1 MLSRRACI
9 ASLLPAFLPGGTTS
23 ARARRVWADGQ
34 ASHLGG
40 PSRDGRF
47 LSIVDAATGDLAV
60 REIASGEV
68 RRLTGGEPHPGE
80 FAYFSAVSRDSK
92 WIAYAWFNQQ
102 KFYDLRV
109 IGADGQAQRTLQH
122 NEERRFVQP
131 CSWTPDGKQILTLFF
146 RNDNISQIALVPAG
160 DGAVKVLQSLDW
172 VYPNKMDLS
181 PDGKWVVYD
190 DLLREGEG
198 ARGLFLLATDG
209 SRKMPAMKRQV
220 NDVFPLFTPDG
231 SGIVFLSTRAGTTD
245 LWLQAMSGGDPELIE
260 KDLGRALPLGFT
272 DGGDYYYALRS
283 GEPQVR
289 IAALDGAP
297 SGEAAVAEGKGTPDW
312 SPEGKRL
319 AFLTRAGN
327 ENFGQESVVIA
338 IYDTETRKAA
348 VLAPKL
354 ASLDHLRWSPDGK
367 RFLAGGSD
375 RHGERGLYV
384 IDAETAA
391 VKPVALTPAE
401 TYRGFEGVW
410 TRGGEAVCFIQP
422 EEGAIRMGPLD
433 GETRVIYRARAKAK
447 LHDLAISADGRRIA
461 FAMQSEGAEAVLV
474 LPLEGGEP
482 RQAANVRGGAINGLE
497 WGRDGRWLLA
507 STPGDPPALWRIAL
521 DGTGPRKLDWNLQQQ
536 GAVRLDGSGRRIAY
550 VAGKTQTEIR
560 VIERL
565 VHAAHHQ
572 R

>member
-1 MLSRRACI
+1 MA
-9 ASLLPAFLPGGTTS
+9 S
-23 ARARRVWADGQ
+23 ARARKVWAGGQ

-47 LSIVDAATGDLAV
+47 LTIVDAATGDLAV
-60 REIASGEV
+60 REIAGGEV
-68 RRLTGGEPHPGE
+68 RRLTGSAPHPGE
-80 FAYFSAVSRDSK
+80 FAYFSVVSRDSR

-109 IGADGQAQRTLQH
+109 IGADGRDQRTLQH

-131 CSWTPDGKQILTLFF
+131 CAWSPDGKQILTLFF
-146 RNDNISQIALVPAG
+146 RNDNISQITLVSAA

-190 DLLREGEG
+190 DLLREGES
-198 ARGLFLLATDG
+198 ARGLFLLAADG
-209 SRKMPAMKRQV
+209 SRKMALKPQV

-231 SGIVFLSTRAGTTD
+231 GGIVFLSTRAGTTD
-245 LWLQAMSGGDPELIE
+245 LWLRPVNGGDPELLE

-272 DGGDYYYALRS
+272 GAGDYYYALRS
-283 GEPQVR
+283 GDPLVW

-297 SGEAAVAEGKGTPDW
+297 TGAVAVGEGKEAPAW
-312 SPEGKRL
+312 SPDGKRL

-338 IYDTETRKAA
+338 VYDIQARKLET
-348 VLAPKL
+348 LAPKL

-384 IDAETAA
+384 IDARTAA
-391 VKPVALTPAE
+391 VKPVALTPAG

-410 TRGGEAVCFIQP
+410 IREGEAVCFIQP
-422 EEGAIRMGPLD
+422 EEGTLRMGPLE
-433 GETRVIYRARAKAK
+433 GETRVIYRGPAKAK
-447 LHDLAISADGRRIA
+447 LHDLAVSADGRMAA
-461 FAMQSEGAEAVLV
+461 FAVQSEGAEAVLA
-474 LPLEGGEP
+474 LPLDGGEP

-497 WGRDGRWLLA
+497 WGREGQWLLA
-507 STPGDPPALWRIAL
+507 STPGDPPGLWRIAL
-521 DGTGPRKLDWNLQQQ
+521 DGAGPRKLDWNLQQQ
-536 GAVRLDGSGRRIAY
+536 GAVRLDGPGRRIAY
-550 VAGKTQTEIR
+550 TAGKTQTEIR